1 MRKTRCIKCIN
12 AFYQMG
18 APIPI
23 YHYFVCK
30 HKFVV
35 PCTRL
40 FVVLAYTLAT
50 SCTNYYILHSI
61 VSNQNRDG
69 QPEKIRRFSF
79 GVPLFWPHF
88 FMNLRFY
95 NNNEFIQLFE
105 PRSPLSTHVNKAH
118 LLLHPSH
125 ARIILA
131 SLGCY
136 VLLTVF
142 RAYQISVYRSATIS
156 TGAGAIYMNGN
167 IIGVENR
174 TFGIGIQG

>member
-1 MRKTRCIKCIN
+1 
-12 AFYQMG
+12 MG

-35 PCTRL
+35 P
-40 FVVLAYTLAT
+40 LASLLSWRIPWPRPVPTIIYYTPLSPT
-50 SCTNYYILHSI
+50 KIGTDSHK
-61 VSNQNRDG
+61 
-69 QPEKIRRFSF
+69 KIRRFSF

-88 FMNLRFY
+88 FMNLRLY

-142 RAYQISVYRSATIS
+142 RAY
-156 TGAGAIYMNGN
+156 
-167 IIGVENR
+167 
-174 TFGIGIQG
+174 